1 MFVISEQSE
10 CMSMTNQ
17 SERSTWYRDTTS
29 VHTSRHQ
36 VTRRVITIQACVSM
50 KAKCTS
56 MYANVYPHVYVCMCV
71 CVYKLC
77 MLLSK
82 TRTNDHPRSVNDSD
96 ALRQY
101 VLFTR
106 SRAPPQITPTVRGC
120 VWWLSSD

>member
-56 MYANVYPHVYVCMCV
+56 MTNV
-71 CVYKLC
+71 
-77 MLLSK
+77 
-82 TRTNDHPRSVNDSD
+82 HPRSVNDSD

-106 SRAPPQITPTVRGC
+106 SGAPPQITPTVRGC